1 VLGKQDGPFRIPN
14 LIISSMGA
22 ASGLNL
28 SDMANINQQATRIA
42 TAFNSSATGVNLI
55 AQNLGSGVAGQL
67 TSSLDLDNS
76 DIQFAPIAF
85 ALASGIGNATSRGLN
100 LTSVELKPLTGSS
113 LEAIA
118 GNLGL
123 GLTMPIVSNID
134 FKAITNGLGGNG
146 VGASLMQKL
155 PDIAAAAGHGL
166 GEGIKTGLGL
176 ASPSSS
182 EPKIRKRQQPDDPLQ
197 GVDVPLAVGDFA
209 KGLSQ
214 SILTGVDVKSLGS
227 KLNISNP
234 AGMADIRA
242 MLPGLAAGAGSGI
255 GLGISVGLNYRP
267 SDATPLIIQDGNTS
281 TDNVQAATAAEL
293 FTQNLVSNFLL
304 NSTAIKDIGNTLTS
318 SQPAFL
324 KDLSFVKVAEG
335 FARGTVEGAMTAFSS
350 VGGLQNLISGNFSSD
365 SITNVPALSPTKFDD
380 SLNGSA
386 VSFARGLVGEG
397 AILVADIFKRMKQE
411 ASDTA
416 SQPRQKRA
424 ADAKDVALSIRQ
436 APENT
441 TSPFPNLA
449 VSEATVM
456 AGAQLAV
463 DKLTCKGIGGA
474 ASVGL
479 GVLTGG
485 GASLTDMMKSQVP
498 LDPRVTQSLPEGP
511 IEIRSEGNTF
521 RIVLRDADIRINGLA
536 IVSFGVLTALHG
548 RLNPKLSV
556 SLIYQ
561 T

>member
-1 VLGKQDGPFRIPN
+1 
-14 LIISSMGA
+14 
-22 ASGLNL
+22 
-28 SDMANINQQATRIA
+28 
-42 TAFNSSATGVNLI
+42 
-55 AQNLGSGVAGQL
+55 
-67 TSSLDLDNS
+67 
-76 DIQFAPIAF
+76 
-85 ALASGIGNATSRGLN
+85 
-100 LTSVELKPLTGSS
+100 
-113 LEAIA
+113 
-118 GNLGL
+118 
-123 GLTMPIVSNID
+123 
-134 FKAITNGLGGNG
+134 
-146 VGASLMQKL
+146 
-155 PDIAAAAGHGL
+155 
-166 GEGIKTGLGL
+166 
-176 ASPSSS
+176 
-182 EPKIRKRQQPDDPLQ
+182 
-197 GVDVPLAVGDFA
+197 
-209 KGLSQ
+209 
-214 SILTGVDVKSLGS
+214 
-227 KLNISNP
+227 
-234 AGMADIRA
+234 MADIRA